1 MSVVFH
7 FQGIGVVKPL
17 EGPRSDVLERRA
29 RPQKDQALNCPRCNS
44 TNTKFCYYNNYSL
57 SQPRFFC
64 KNCRRYW
71 TEGGSLRNVPV
82 GGGSRKNKKSS
93 STPSTSAAS
102 SRKFPHDLSTQPN
115 FPQSASQNPKIHEGQ
130 DLNLAYPPSAD
141 DYSNLSNFVE
151 IPFDSTERNKTHHQN
166 PNPSRT
172 SQSHHHHFSHMEFL
186 KSTAMNSRGFSSFM
200 SIPALS
206 DPNNTMF
213 STGFPLQ
220 EFKSTQSFSLEGLE
234 NRYSNIQGVHET
246 GGSARV
252 LFPIE
257 DLKQQVP
264 SNTEF
269 EQNITRDQ
277 RDSAPAGYWN
287 GMLSGRSW

>member
-1 MSVVFH
+1 MDTATQWV
-7 FQGIGVVKPL
+7 QGIGDVKPL

-29 RPQKDQALNCPRCNS
+29 RPQKDQALNCPR
-44 TNTKFCYYNNYSL
+44 
-57 SQPRFFC
+57 
-64 KNCRRYW
+64 RYW

-82 GGGSRKNKKSS
+82 GGGSRKNKRSS
-93 STPSTSAAS
+93 SAPSTSAAS
-102 SRKFPHDLSTQPN
+102 SRKFPHDLTQPS

-151 IPFDSTERNKTHHQN
+151 IPFDSTERNETHHQN

-172 SQSHHHHFSHMEFL
+172 SPSHHHHHFSHMEFL
-186 KSTAMNSRGFSSFM
+186 KSTSMNSRGFSSFM

-252 LFPIE
+252 LFPME

-269 EQNITRDQ
+269 EQNITRD
-277 RDSAPAGYWN
+277 SAPAGYWN
-287 GMLSGRSW
+287 GMLSGGSW